1 MGNEDQYETR
11 LSALERWRT
20 TIEVSLGKHE
30 VDKEYINKRFDT
42 LESEL
47 KEIKET
53 ARKLFW
59 TITSAVILYAV
70 TFVLNGGLTT
80 FKAGVQ

>member
-11 LSALERWRT
+11 LSSLERWRT

-47 KEIKET
+47 KEIKAT
-53 ARKLFW
+53 AKQLFW
-59 TITSAVILYAV
+59 VIISAALVYAT
-70 TFVLNGGLTT
+70 TFVMSGGLAAV
-80 FKAGVQ
+80 KVGV